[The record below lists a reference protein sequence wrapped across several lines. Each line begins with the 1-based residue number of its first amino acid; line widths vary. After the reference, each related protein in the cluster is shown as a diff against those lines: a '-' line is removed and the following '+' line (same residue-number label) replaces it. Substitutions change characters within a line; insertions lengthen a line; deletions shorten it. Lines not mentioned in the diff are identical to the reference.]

1 MRKFVLSVMVLSLL
15 ALLGGASLFAKSA
28 AQDASPAQAP
38 ANTAKASKTSHHH
51 AKKAGAENLT
61 AKYAAGVQSL
71 SGTISMVEAQQKVVV
86 VTDSN
91 GTPFNIMVGKG
102 TKIEVSGKKGTLDD
116 LSSQTSQQVSVK
128 YRDRLDKGLTAVSIE
143 VGG

>member
-28 AQDASPAQAP
+28 AQDTSPAQAP
-38 ANTAKASKTSHHH
+38 ANTSKPSKTSHH
-51 AKKAGAENLT
+51 ARKAGAENLT
-61 AKYAAGVQSL
+61 AKYAAGIQSL

-86 VTDSN
+86 VNDSN
-91 GTPFNIMVGKG
+91 GTPFNFMVGKG
-102 TKIEVSGKKGTLDD
+102 TKIEVNGKKGTLDD
-116 LSSQTSQQVSVK
+116 LGGQSNQQVSVK
-128 YRDRLDKGLTAVSIE
+128 YRDRLDKGLTATSIE

>member
-28 AQDASPAQAP
+28 AQDTSPAQESS
-38 ANTAKASKTSHHH
+38 TAKPSKTSHH
-51 AKKAGAENLT
+51 ARKAGTENLT

-71 SGTISMVEAQQKVVV
+71 SGTVAMVEAQQKVVV

-91 GTPFNIMVGKG
+91 GTPFNFMVGKG
-102 TKIEVSGKKGTLDD
+102 TKIEVNGKKGTLDD
-116 LSSQTSQQVSVK
+116 LGGQSNQQVSVK

>member
-1 MRKFVLSVMVLSLL
+1 MRKIVLSVMVLSLL

-28 AQDASPAQAP
+28 AQDTSPAQTP
-38 ANTAKASKTSHHH
+38 AKASKTSHHH
-51 AKKAGAENLT
+51 ARKAGAENLT

-71 SGTISMVEAQQKVVV
+71 SGTVSMVEAQQKVVV

-91 GTPFNIMVGKG
+91 GTPFNFMVGKG

>member
-15 ALLGGASLFAKSA
+15 ALLSGASLFAESA
-28 AQDASPAQAP
+28 AQDASTAQAP
-38 ANTAKASKTSHHH
+38 ATTSQPAKHSHPLRKT
-51 AKKAGAENLT
+51 GTENLT

-71 SGTISMVEAQQKVVV
+71 SGTLSMVEAQQKVVV

-91 GTPFNIMVGKG
+91 GTPFNITVGKG

-116 LSSQTSQQVSVK
+116 LSGQTNQQVSVK
-128 YRDRLDKGLTAVSIE
+128 YRDHLDKGLTAVSIE